1 MYNVSHIKKINIS
14 PAKQTYLG
22 VCLLMA
28 AVAAYLYFL
37 NLSVVH
43 VVMRKESSHEAN
55 ELRTQIAMLET
66 SYIEAQHKIAD
77 RIANLDGYSIDTEKV
92 FVTRGETNLVLR
104 DN

>member
-1 MYNVSHIKKINIS
+1 MNTLPTIKIS
-14 PAKQTYLG
+14 SSQQTFIG
-22 VCLLMA
+22 MSILMV
-28 AVAAYLYFL
+28 AVVAYLYFL

-43 VVMRKESSHEAN
+43 VVMRKEASHEAN
-55 ELRTQIAMLET
+55 QLRAEIAMLET

-77 RIANLDGYSIDTEKV
+77 RIGNLNGYSIDTEKI